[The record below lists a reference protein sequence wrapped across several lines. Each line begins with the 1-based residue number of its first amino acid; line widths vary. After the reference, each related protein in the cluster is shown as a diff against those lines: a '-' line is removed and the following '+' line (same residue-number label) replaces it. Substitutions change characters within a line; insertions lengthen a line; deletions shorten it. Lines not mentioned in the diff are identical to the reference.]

1 MPEYRIDELAQAAGT
16 TTRNVRSYQERGVL
30 PPPRLHGRVGIYD
43 DTHLTRLRL
52 IDSLL
57 QRGFTTAHIAD
68 FITSWE
74 SGKDLAE
81 VLGLQEA
88 VTSTWAKDED
98 LVIPIELVSTFL
110 GPGGDDLLDRLVDM
124 RLARIDGDSCVITE
138 PELFES
144 FAALYGYDF
153 ELRELLDIYVRVA
166 EGVEDIAQHMIS
178 RAKQHIVDKHGEG
191 WLPDSDGEISHT
203 TAMITHM
210 RELGVTAVH
219 ATLARAL
226 DRVLQQE
233 LGNYLA
239 VAAQHRTKSHTA

>member
-43 DTHLTRLRL
+43 DNHLTRLRL

-88 VTSTWAKDED
+88 VTSAWAKDED

-110 GPGGDDLLDRLVDM
+110 GPGGGDLLDRLVEL
-124 RLARIDGDSCVITE
+124 RLARIEGDNCVITE
-138 PELFES
+138 PELFEA
-144 FAALYGYDF
+144 FAELYGYDF
-153 ELRELLDIYVRVA
+153 ELRELIDIYAGVA
-166 EGVEDIAQHMIS
+166 ESIDDIAQHMIS
-178 RAKQHIVDKHGEG
+178 RAKQHIVDKHGAG
-191 WLPDSDGEISHT
+191 WLPDTDREISNT
-203 TAMITHM
+203 AAMITHM

-219 ATLARAL
+219 TALARAL
-226 DRVLQQE
+226 DRTLQHE
-233 LGNYLA
+233 LGDYLA
-239 VAAQHRTKSHTA
+239 VAAQHRTRTHTA